1 MPHTCHKL
9 EPSISSDMLN
19 DDEWGVKSN
28 QYCSGPTIVA
38 VHCPTAPSHTR
49 VLAGQIVQLA
59 LLVDKA
65 ANNCNVHSGVNTIT
79 YSVDSFFIFERVRCL
94 TTRGLF
100 KSSLISDLCNFHCR
114 PNIFL
119 ILSLSI
125 SLSLSVCIGYRSDK
139 QIAGCL
145 EDGKLKTAHQTTLD
159 DFGCVEIA

>member
-1 MPHTCHKL
+1 MGCQKQSKL
-9 EPSISSDMLN
+9 FWAHN
-19 DDEWGVKSN
+19 
-28 QYCSGPTIVA
+28 CSWHI
-38 VHCPTAPSHTR
+38 APQPPAHTR

-65 ANNCNVHSGVNTIT
+65 ANSCNVHSGVNTIT
-79 YSVDSFFIFERVRCL
+79 WSVDRNIFFILFFIFESVRCL
-94 TTRGLF
+94 TTRSLF
-100 KSSLISDLCNFHCR
+100 KSSLISDLCNFHCQ

-125 SLSLSVCIGYRSDK
+125 SFSLSLCIGYRSDK